1 MPKVKLYDI
10 CHARSGDKGAAVN
23 IALIAYDPADYP
35 WLAAHVTT
43 EAMLAHF
50 GAWVEGPAV
59 RYELANIGAL
69 NFVIQGA
76 LDGGVTKA
84 LMIDGHGK
92 GHSTIALELEIEADD
107 LPPSLQPAART
118 EQDVSA

>member
-1 MPKVKLYDI
+1 MAKVKLYDI

-23 IALIAYDPADYP
+23 IALIVYDRADYP
-35 WLAAHVTT
+35 WLTEHVTT
-43 EAMLAHF
+43 DVMLQHF
-50 GAWVEGPAV
+50 GDWVEGPAA

-92 GHSTIALELEIEADD
+92 GHSTIALELEIETDD
-107 LPPSLQPAART
+107 LPPSLAAART
-118 EQDVSA
+118 EQDVTA